1 MTLVTRLILGIMLA
15 APVGAAYGA
24 QRSMADA
31 EACIARSDFV
41 CAETIFR
48 ALYND
53 PAYAHDRWNLMGN
66 IAFCLKQQ
74 SKLDAALDWLVKH
87 LPEAPNEKEEARVRS
102 FIERLVDARRE
113 EGDKALAKPDGPTAE
128 VIFRSL
134 LDRPLDDTRRFEI
147 RIRLGRSL
155 MLQARYA
162 EARRGFQALRAS
174 ATTDENRARLDAL
187 IEQTLGDLIADC
199 APGADSVALE
209 VDGQLGAPRPCPATF
224 TRVEP
229 GPVMLV
235 GTFPTHDDP
244 VRVPAEVLA
253 GQRVTA
259 TLTPPPLPP
268 IPWGPALTAGAGGAT
283 ALAGLGF
290 YFANQS
296 ALDELRDDPTNQGR
310 RDTVDTWHALHITC
324 VTVGAAAI
332 LGAGTWWY
340 LEYSD
345 RPDPTHIEGTA
356 EPGPQVYL
364 TPFGLTGTF

>member
-1 MTLVTRLILGIMLA
+1 MTTIKSLALGISLA
-15 APVGAAYGA
+15 FSIGAAHAA

-31 EACIARSDFV
+31 EACIARSDFI

-53 PAYAHDRWNLMGN
+53 PAYAHERWNLMGN

-74 SKLDAALDWLVKH
+74 GKLDAALDWLVKH
-87 LPEAPNEKEEARVRS
+87 LPEAPNDKEEARIAS

-113 EGDKALAKPDGPTAE
+113 EADDALARPDGPAAE
-128 VIFRSL
+128 TILRSL
-134 LDRPLDDTRRFEI
+134 LDRPLDDPRRFEI

-174 ATTDENRARLDAL
+174 ATTDEDRARLDAL
-187 IEQTLGDLIADC
+187 IEQCLGDLIADC
-199 APGADSVALE
+199 APGAENVALE
-209 VDGQLGAPRPCPATF
+209 VDGQLGTPRPCPATF
-224 TRVEP
+224 TGVEP
-229 GPVMLV
+229 GPVVLV
-235 GTFPTHDDP
+235 GSFPGYDDP
-244 VRVPAEVLA
+244 LRVPAEVLA

-268 IPWGPALTAGAGGAT
+268 IPWGPTLTAGAGGVT

-296 ALDELRDDPTNQGR
+296 ALDELRDDPTNQGL

-324 VTVGAAAI
+324 VAVGAAAI

-345 RPDPTHIEGTA
+345 RPDPTHLEGTA
-356 EPGPQVYL
+356 EPAPQIYL
-364 TPFGLTGTF
+364 TPFGLSGTF